1 MELTSKDIKIYFDM
15 DGVLVDFNGGVEKMC
30 GIIPQ
35 PQGIKHRSQT
45 KENEMWDAIRNVDH
59 FYSKLEPIE
68 GGLITLE
75 WARERY
81 GKKNVEILTG
91 VPKPDKEIAFAVEDK
106 REWIKKH
113 VGDDIVVNTVLR
125 ADKVNFAKHCLCILI
140 DDHPGNIKAW
150 GKAGGSGILYRNSL
164 DTQILIDATIDT
176 IFKHKCEDPLIDC
189 LFVDDYCLSVD
200 KFDRE

>member
-1 MELTSKDIKIYFDM
+1 MGLTSKDIKIYFDM

-30 GIIPQ
+30 GITPQ

-68 GGLITLE
+68 DGLTALE

-81 GKKNVEILTG
+81 GKENVEILTG
-91 VPKPDKEIAFAVEDK
+91 VPKPDKEIAFATEDK
-106 REWIKKH
+106 REWIKKYI
-113 VGDDIVVNTVLR
+113 GDDIVVNTVLR
-125 ADKVNFAKHCLCILI
+125 ADKVNFAKHNLCILI

-150 GKAGGSGILYRNSL
+150 NKAGGTGILCDSKL
-164 DTQILIDATIDT
+164 LLQLGILALQVEARLGTKIDEID
-176 IFKHKCEDPLIDC
+176 
-189 LFVDDYCLSVD
+189 Y
-200 KFDRE
+200 DR